1 MIWRLLPLFLLILS
15 LGAPARAQ
23 PPCGGTDLLAQRPE
37 AERQAIEAAVAAAP
51 FSQGLFWQAEREGA
65 RVTLV
70 GTYHLA
76 DPRHAALV
84 EKLRPELEK
93 AALLLVEADAAAE
106 DSLAEAAVERPE
118 LLFLTEGPSLLQQ
131 LPKEEWQRLAEA
143 AKRRGIPAFMA
154 AKYRPWL
161 LAVMLGFAECG
172 AMPAAEAARA
182 GLDHQLMAA
191 AEQAGLPQASI
202 EPYDTLFQ
210 LFDVLPDEAELDI
223 LRSALMME
231 PLQED
236 LAFTLAEAYFAGRP
250 YLIWELTRALSA
262 DPAYLLPGQ
271 SAADSLADFALF
283 GDLLITR
290 RNAAWIPVIEELAS
304 RGPIFVAV
312 GALHLPG
319 EDGVLALLQARGW
332 TITPLAL

>member
-1 MIWRLLPLFLLILS
+1 MIWRLFPAFLLILG
-15 LGAPARAQ
+15 LLAPAQAQ
-23 PPCGGTDLLAQRPE
+23 APCGGADLLPQRPV
-37 AERQAIEAAVAAAP
+37 AERQAIEAALAAAP
-51 FSQGLFWQAEREGA
+51 FSQGLFWEARKGSA
-65 RVTLV
+65 RVVLA

-76 DPRHAALV
+76 DARHAALV
-84 EKLRPELEK
+84 KKLRPELEK
-93 AALLLVEADAAAE
+93 AALLLVEADEGAEKALAA
-106 DSLAEAAVERPE
+106 AAVERPA

-131 LPKEEWQRLAEA
+131 LPKVEWERLAEA
-143 AKRRGIPAFMA
+143 AGRRGIPPFMA

-172 AMPAAEAARA
+172 DMQDARA

-191 AEQAGLPQASI
+191 AKAAGLPIAAI

-210 LFDVLPDEAELDI
+210 LFDALPDAAELDM
-223 LRSALMME
+223 LRSALRMV

-236 LAFTLAEAYFAGRP
+236 LGFTLAEAYFAEQP

-271 SAADSLADFALF
+271 SAAQSLEDFELL
-283 GDLLITR
+283 GTLLITK
-290 RNAAWIPVIEELAS
+290 RNAAWIPVIEKSAAE
-304 RGPIFVAV
+304 GPLFVAV

-319 EDGVLALLQARGW
+319 EKGVLALLAARGW
-332 TITPLAL
+332 TITRLDL